1 MDRLSTLIS
10 NFGVRAGVFHSG
22 GLCGIASYGI
32 DAHDGGHL
40 HLLRSGEVSLVLEDG
55 SRHEIA
61 QPSLIFF
68 PRRNRH
74 QLLSGEGDRTEL
86 VCGSLSFD
94 GGTRNPLVA
103 ALPEYLVL
111 PTQSVSTLELTLNWL
126 FAEAFGTQCGRL
138 AVMDRLF
145 ELLVIQLLRH
155 VLEQRMV
162 SHGMLAGLA
171 DPRLARA
178 LHVIHHQPGEPW
190 TVESL
195 AGAANMSRANF
206 AAQFREVVGQSPAD
220 YLLDWRIGLA
230 QKRLRDG
237 QPIARVAEEVGYDSA
252 SALARAFRRKTGSSP
267 RDWLRA
273 QMHAVTMLPPPR
285 VTLVPP
291 LPAQAA

>member
-22 GLCGIASYGI
+22 GMCGLASYGV

-40 HLLRSGEVSLVLEDG
+40 HLLRSGEVALVTEDG
-55 SRHEIA
+55 VRQKIVE
-61 QPSLIFF
+61 PSLIFF
-68 PRRNRH
+68 PRRNHH
-74 QLLSGEGDRTEL
+74 QLLSGEADRTEL

-94 GGTRNPLVA
+94 GGHNNPLVA
-103 ALPEYLVL
+103 ALPEFLVL
-111 PTQSVSTLELTLNWL
+111 PTKSLSTLELTLNWL
-126 FAEAFGTQCGRL
+126 FAEAFGEHCGRL

-155 VLEQRMV
+155 VLEHRLV
-162 SHGMLAGLA
+162 SFGMLAGLG

-178 LHVIHHQPGEPW
+178 LNVIHNQPGEPW

-195 AGAANMSRANF
+195 ASTANMSRANF

-273 QMHAVTMLPPPR
+273 QMHAVTTLPRPR
-285 VTLVPP
+285 VQIVPA

>member
-22 GLCGIASYGI
+22 GMCGIASYGV

-40 HLLRSGEVSLVLEDG
+40 HLLRSGEVALVTEDG
-55 SRHEIA
+55 VRQQIA
-61 QPSLIFF
+61 EPSLIFF
-68 PRRNRH
+68 PRRNHH
-74 QLLSGEGDRTEL
+74 QLLSGEADRTEL

-94 GGTRNPLVA
+94 GGHNNPLVA
-103 ALPEYLVL
+103 ALPEFLVL
-111 PTQSVSTLELTLNWL
+111 PTKSLSTLELTLNWL
-126 FAEAFGTQCGRL
+126 FAEAFGQSCGRL

-155 VLEQRMV
+155 VLEHRLV
-162 SHGMLAGLA
+162 SFGMLAGLG

-178 LHVIHHQPGEPW
+178 LNVIHNQPGEAW

-195 AGAANMSRANF
+195 ASTANMSRANF

-252 SALARAFRRKTGSSP
+252 SALARAFRRKTGCSP

-273 QMHAVTMLPPPR
+273 QMHAVTTLPRPR
-285 VTLVPP
+285 VEIVPA

>member
-22 GLCGIASYGI
+22 GLCGVASYGA
-32 DAHDGGHL
+32 DEQDSGHM
-40 HLLRSGEVSLVLEDG
+40 HLLRAGQVTLQLEDG
-55 SRHEIA
+55 TRTDINE
-61 QPSLIFF
+61 PSLVFF

-74 QLLSGEGDRTEL
+74 QLLAGEGARTEL

-94 GGTRNPLVA
+94 GGRANPLVA

-111 PTQSVSTLELTLNWL
+111 PMQSLSTLDLTLNWL
-126 FAEAFGTQCGRL
+126 FAEAFGEQCGRL

-155 VLEQRMV
+155 VLEQRIV
-162 SHGMLAGLA
+162 DRGMLAGLT
-171 DPRLARA
+171 DPRLAKA

-195 AGAANMSRANF
+195 ATTANMSRANF
-206 AAQFREVVGQSPAD
+206 AAQFREVIGQSPAD

-237 QPIARVAEEVGYDSA
+237 QAIARVAEEVGYDSA
-252 SALARAFRRKTGSSP
+252 SALARAFRRKVGASP

-273 QMHAVTMLPPPR
+273 QMRMVTMLPPPR
-285 VTLVPP
+285 VMLVPP

>member
-22 GLCGIASYGI
+22 GLCGIASYGV

-40 HLLRSGEVSLVLEDG
+40 HLLRTGEVALVLEDG
-55 SRHEIA
+55 SRQDIVE
-61 QPSLIFF
+61 PSLIFF
-68 PRRNRH
+68 PRRNHH
-74 QLLSGEGDRTEL
+74 QLLSGEGARTEL

-94 GGTRNPLVA
+94 GGQNNPLVA

-111 PTQSVSTLELTLNWL
+111 PTKSLSTLELTLNWL
-126 FAEAFGTQCGRL
+126 FMEAFGTQCGRL

-178 LHVIHHQPGEPW
+178 LHVIHHQPGEAW

-195 AGAANMSRANF
+195 AGTANMSRANF
-206 AAQFREVVGQSPAD
+206 AAQFREVVGQSPVD

-237 QPIARVAEEVGYDSA
+237 QPIARVAEEVGYESA

-267 RDWLRA
+267 RDWLRG

-285 VTLVPP
+285 VTLVPA